1 MAADLYG
8 PRNAYLGCH
17 DRVFADFHV
26 VGNLYQIVQFDTP
39 ADDGRV
45 HHGTVYRGIGS
56 DFDIVF
62 QYDITNWGI
71 FL

>member
-1 MAADLYG
+1 
-8 PRNAYLGCH
+8 
-17 DRVFADFHV
+17 

-45 HHGTVYRGIGS
+45 HNGAVYRGIGP

-62 QYDITNWGI
+62 QYDNPVSVRRGSKMGSK
-71 FL
+71 